1 MSSLDG
7 QVVRNFKFPQGE
19 TITPSR
25 ARTGRKP
32 GGKFSFSVFDAP
44 APPYPFFFISLV
56 LRHLAHRP
64 DMLSYFPHYAL
75 FNAHRC
81 HCSMHVFLN
90 YPGRHHAVP
99 RSHMFS

>member
-1 MSSLDG
+1 MANYTPLGMSSLDG

-32 GGKFSFSVFDAP
+32 GGSFSLNAA
-44 APPYPFFFISLV
+44 APPYPLLV
-56 LRHLAHRP
+56 LRHHLAHRP
-64 DMLSYFPHYAL
+64 DVFSFFPHYYAL

-81 HCSMHVFLN
+81 HRCMYF
-90 YPGRHHAVP
+90 
-99 RSHMFS
+99 